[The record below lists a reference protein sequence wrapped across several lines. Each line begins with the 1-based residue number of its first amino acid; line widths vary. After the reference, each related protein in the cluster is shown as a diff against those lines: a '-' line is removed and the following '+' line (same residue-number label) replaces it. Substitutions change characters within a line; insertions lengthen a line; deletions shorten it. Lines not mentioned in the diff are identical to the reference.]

1 MHLTTAKLGV
11 FFGTILPLR
20 GAAQG
25 PGTAW
30 SWLKNLQGIGCGQQA
45 LGIEALV
52 GVLSFVEC

>member
-1 MHLTTAKLGV
+1 MHLTTAKLGL

-30 SWLKNLQGIGCGQQA
+30 SWLKNLPGIGCGQQA
-45 LGIEALV
+45 LGVETLV
-52 GVLSFVEC
+52 GML